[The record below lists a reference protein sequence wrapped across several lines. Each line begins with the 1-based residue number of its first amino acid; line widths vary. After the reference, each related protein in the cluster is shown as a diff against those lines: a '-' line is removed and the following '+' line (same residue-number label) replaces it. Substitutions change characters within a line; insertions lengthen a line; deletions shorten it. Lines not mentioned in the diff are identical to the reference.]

1 MDWYQ
6 SIEFAHYYIH
16 GQAVFTREFGLH
28 LRHPLLAFLLT
39 IPLKLGE
46 VVAVDSPLVK
56 IFTIQLF
63 VGALDLVLI
72 WGFYTLLRDVKSS
85 LTRDS
90 RLLTVAMAYVVC
102 HWAWLSD
109 SISPSI
115 EHVSVV
121 ALFLSLGLLTRHRYV
136 LAGVSAMGIAALRYL
151 SGIFTLAILTALS
164 IRTLRGEMTPRA
176 LVRFLVGLTVGTR
189 LWMHRPARWLAKVAS
204 LFLPFALLGSSL
216 AAVTL
221 VNYVYYSER
230 SVTETKQPEF
240 VAAMGALMRV
250 SHERWAPFVVV
261 PAEVREDVYR
271 ESPTFA
277 LLRPH
282 LEAHAEVGLGL
293 GARRRLG
300 IDGDP
305 RYAQEIPGGWF
316 MWSLRDAVAR
326 MGFYSYAPDARRFYR
341 RLTDEI
347 NAACAAGRL
356 ACGPAPATLA
366 PPWRREY
373 LPSMARALW
382 RGTKDLLLMTEHPVL
397 SELRSTGPTPALA
410 MVADLTGDRLRPTL
424 DEQGADASRA
434 PASRLSVLGW
444 IAAAYRATIPLLAT
458 LAALTWLVN
467 VTCRRFRRWTPLKT
481 CAGAIFLG
489 IWMLMFLLAYIDVS
503 SFPAFPG
510 FMSAYMAPL
519 TPLVLAFT
527 ACSLLDAAGL
537 TVVARD
543 ELPAAEARPEFVTAA
558 PAAVPVPRWWPGA
571 TATGCGVLGAA
582 VAVTLVLSLT
592 SYPVPAA
599 VRVRGFHQPPETIDG
614 QVVQWSR
621 EVSKVEFD
629 WLTYRPV
636 SIRMTLRAPPETSSS
651 TVNGEILVRETTI
664 PFVVGQTPTT
674 FEHVVEDVDPLPLE
688 LRIESE
694 TVGPAHRG
702 VGIGNVVVRPAG
714 ISRGAVTSGVTGLI
728 LGLMLWVALPP
739 ARAFRA
745 TIRARLSGPSSLS
758 P

>member
-1 MDWYQ
+1 
-6 SIEFAHYYIH
+6 
-16 GQAVFTREFGLH
+16 
-28 LRHPLLAFLLT
+28 
-39 IPLKLGE
+39 
-46 VVAVDSPLVK
+46 
-56 IFTIQLF
+56 
-63 VGALDLVLI
+63 
-72 WGFYTLLRDVKSS
+72 
-85 LTRDS
+85 
-90 RLLTVAMAYVVC
+90 MAYVVC

-136 LAGVSAMGIAALRYL
+136 LAGVSAMGIAALRYP

-305 RYAQEIPGGWF
+305 RYVQEIPGGWF

-326 MGFYSYAPDARRFYR
+326 MGFYSYAPDARRFYH

-356 ACGPAPATLA
+356 ACGAAPATLA

-410 MVADLTGDRLRPTL
+410 MVADLTGDRDAGSESHELSGTGGCSVPRISSATRDDRWSGRPVVAGGV
-424 DEQGADASRA
+424 QGRV
-434 PASRLSVLGW
+434 RLG
-444 IAAAYRATIPLLAT
+444 
-458 LAALTWLVN
+458 
-467 VTCRRFRRWTPLKT
+467 
-481 CAGAIFLG
+481 
-489 IWMLMFLLAYIDVS
+489 DVS
-503 SFPAFPG
+503 SG
-510 FMSAYMAPL
+510 FDPD
-519 TPLVLAFT
+519 
-527 ACSLLDAAGL
+527 DASGA
-537 TVVARD
+537 ARD
-543 ELPAAEARPEFVTAA
+543 VILDSQRRDPRPRDHDSVRGRPDPYHLRACRRRRGPVTSRAADRVRDGRSCAPRSWHRQCRRQTRGNLARCRHIGSDGPHTWAHALGRTSSGSRVSSHHPRSALWAIQFVAVIESPVRDDRPPEFAMLESA
-558 PAAVPVPRWWPGA
+558 P
-571 TATGCGVLGAA
+571 
-582 VAVTLVLSLT
+582 
-592 SYPVPAA
+592 
-599 VRVRGFHQPPETIDG
+599 VR
-614 QVVQWSR
+614 
-621 EVSKVEFD
+621 
-629 WLTYRPV
+629 
-636 SIRMTLRAPPETSSS
+636 
-651 TVNGEILVRETTI
+651 
-664 PFVVGQTPTT
+664 
-674 FEHVVEDVDPLPLE
+674 
-688 LRIESE
+688 
-694 TVGPAHRG
+694 
-702 VGIGNVVVRPAG
+702 IG
-714 ISRGAVTSGVTGLI
+714 
-728 LGLMLWVALPP
+728 
-739 ARAFRA
+739 AFRC
-745 TIRARLSGPSSLS
+745 R
-758 P
+758 